1 MNLSIYKWVAAT
13 ISIACSI
20 IQATA
25 IISLQWIAW
34 IFLMISVFM
43 WSYVSYIEKDKAR
56 LTQQIIFLLL
66 SFVAVYNWF
75 QHRKYEIK
83 D

>member
-1 MNLSIYKWVAAT
+1 MNLTIYKWVAAT

-43 WSYVSYIEKDKAR
+43 WTYVSYLEKDKAR
-56 LTQQIIFLLL
+56 LAQQIVFIIL
-66 SFVAVYNWF
+66 SFFAVYNWF
-75 QHRKYEIK
+75 QYK
-83 D
+83 

>member
-1 MNLSIYKWVAAT
+1 MNLNVYKWIAAS

-34 IFLMISVFM
+34 IFLMVSVIMWTYIS
-43 WSYVSYIEKDKAR
+43 YTENDKAR
-56 LTQQIIFLLL
+56 LTQQIVFIFL
-66 SFVAVYNWF
+66 SFVAIYNWF
-75 QHRKYEIK
+75 QHR
-83 D
+83 

>member
-1 MNLSIYKWVAAT
+1 MNLTVYKWVAAT
-13 ISIACSI
+13 ISITCSI

-56 LTQQIIFLLL
+56 LTQQIIFIIL
-66 SFVAVYNWF
+66 SFFAIYNWF
-75 QHRKYEIK
+75 QHK
-83 D
+83 

>member
-1 MNLSIYKWVAAT
+1 MNLTVYKWVAAT
-13 ISIACSI
+13 ISITCSI

-34 IFLMISVFM
+34 VFLMISVFM

-56 LTQQIIFLLL
+56 LTQQIIFIIL
-66 SFVAVYNWF
+66 SFFAVYNWF
-75 QHRKYEIK
+75 KYR
-83 D
+83 

>member
-1 MNLSIYKWVAAT
+1 MNLTVYKWIAAS

-20 IQATA
+20 IQASA

-34 IFLMISVFM
+34 IFLTISVLM
-43 WSYVSYIEKDKAR
+43 WTYVSYLEKDKAR
-56 LTQQIIFLLL
+56 LAQQIVFILL

-75 QHRKYEIK
+75 QYK
-83 D
+83 

>member
-1 MNLSIYKWVAAT
+1 MNLNVYKWIAAS

-34 IFLMISVFM
+34 IFLMVSVIMWTYIS
-43 WSYVSYIEKDKAR
+43 YTENDKAR
-56 LTQQIIFLLL
+56 LTQQIVFILL
-66 SFVAVYNWF
+66 SFVAIYNWF
-75 QHRKYEIK
+75 QHR
-83 D
+83 

>member
-1 MNLSIYKWVAAT
+1 MNLSIYKWIAAT

-56 LTQQIIFLLL
+56 LTQQIIFILL

-75 QHRKYEIK
+75 QYR
-83 D
+83 

>member
-75 QHRKYEIK
+75 QHR
-83 D
+83 

>member
-1 MNLSIYKWVAAT
+1 MNLNVYKWIAAG

-25 IISLQWIAW
+25 IISIQWIAFV
-34 IFLMISVFM
+34 FLMISVIM
-43 WSYVSYIEKDKAR
+43 WTYVSYIENDKPR
-56 LTQQIIFLLL
+56 FTQQVVFILL

-75 QHRKYEIK
+75 QYR
-83 D
+83 

>member
-1 MNLSIYKWVAAT
+1 MNLTIYKWVAAT

-43 WSYVSYIEKDKAR
+43 WSYVSYLEKDKAR
-56 LTQQIIFLLL
+56 LTQQVIFIIL
-66 SFVAVYNWF
+66 SFFAVYNWF
-75 QHRKYEIK
+75 QHK
-83 D
+83 

>member
-1 MNLSIYKWVAAT
+1 MNLTVYKWVAAS

-20 IQATA
+20 IQASA

-34 IFLMISVFM
+34 IFLTISVLM
-43 WSYVSYIEKDKAR
+43 WTYVSYLEKDKAR
-56 LTQQIIFLLL
+56 LAQQIVFILL

-75 QHRKYEIK
+75 QYK
-83 D
+83 

>member
-1 MNLSIYKWVAAT
+1 MNLTIYKWVAAT
-13 ISIACSI
+13 ISITCSI

-34 IFLMISVFM
+34 IFLMISVIM
-43 WSYVSYIEKDKAR
+43 WTYVSYLEKDKAR
-56 LTQQIIFLLL
+56 LTQQIIFILL

-75 QHRKYEIK
+75 KYR
-83 D
+83 

>member
-1 MNLSIYKWVAAT
+1 MNLTVYKWVAAS
-13 ISIACSI
+13 ISIFCSV

-34 IFLMISVFM
+34 VFLMISVFM

-75 QHRKYEIK
+75 QYR
-83 D
+83 

>member
-66 SFVAVYNWF
+66 SFIAVYN
-75 QHRKYEIK
+75 
-83 D
+83 